1 MLTKFGKGRH
11 RGRKK
16 SGNTGIVPSFI
27 PDSFSNYISDT
38 GKLQILYLCSLQS
51 KLKLKKGVCVWGE
64 LNLVKISLYQDNC
77 TSELTQVFLNDP
89 AFQVLGPSA
98 IRILFSDQTLSCK
111 P

>member
-11 RGRKK
+11 RGIKK

-51 KLKLKKGVCVWGE
+51 KLKLKKGGGRGGGRGA
-64 LNLVKISLYQDNC
+64 K
-77 TSELTQVFLNDP
+77 
-89 AFQVLGPSA
+89 
-98 IRILFSDQTLSCK
+98 SCK
-111 P
+111 NFLVPGQLYF